1 MRWPV
6 TEPPKFSLPRWL
18 PLVAATAVGVAGI
31 AAAAAVACRR
41 QPAILVEDVPEL
53 PPPVPVTPAESSRPP
68 RSRGIVLV
76 IVAVVAAVWAL
87 VVICDDLNEVECAR
101 ARSSSYSVGA
111 GRPLG
116 EVHSVSG
123 DCAER

>member
-1 MRWPV
+1 M
-6 TEPPKFSLPRWL
+6 TEPPEFSLPRWL
-18 PLVAATAVGVAGI
+18 PLAAATAVGVAGI

-41 QPAILVEDVPEL
+41 QPATVVEDVPEL
-53 PPPVPVTPAESSRPP
+53 PPPTPVPPVERDRPP
-68 RSRGIVLV
+68 RSGGILLM

-87 VVICDDLNEVECAR
+87 MVICDDLNAVDCAR
-101 ARSSSYSVGA
+101 ARSSSYSVGS